1 MCLASWRIRVGQ
13 GLAWLLLV
21 LTGAVFAQ
29 EEDPGTLPFILA
41 GGVQSDAEG
50 SASALVSADV
60 GVTQSTW
67 VSVAA
72 VTARSPSERAGLDTR
87 SLSVGLDQR
96 IAAFGL
102 SLGLERWGES
112 GEIESDDWDVGV
124 SWRGAKLRLGAGLE
138 RRDFGVTFQF
148 TGPGGRTFSRE
159 SGFDADGVTGRISY
173 DFTPEWRL
181 FASGR
186 RYDYSVDLTL
196 VPRLDVFRL
205 LSTSTLTLTN
215 SLVDYQ
221 YSAGI
226 EREFGD
232 KVLSATLGRD
242 RSAVDKTVLETFDL
256 GLLLPLAPR
265 VDIELSLG
273 LSNSDDFGSEAFGG
287 VFLFFYGGG

>member
-1 MCLASWRIRVGQ
+1 MCSVSLRTTIGWALA
-13 GLAWLLLV
+13 GLA
-21 LTGAVFAQ
+21 LTVWQTTQAQ
-29 EEDPGTLPFILA
+29 EEESSLPFILA

-60 GVTQSTW
+60 GVTRSTW
-67 VSVAA
+67 VSVATVA
-72 VTARSPSERAGLDTR
+72 TSSPSERAGLDTR

-96 IAAFGL
+96 VADFGF
-102 SLGLERWGES
+102 SLGVERWGES
-112 GEIESDDWDVGV
+112 GEIESDDWDLGI
-124 SWRGAKLRLGAGLE
+124 SWRGDKLRLGAGIE
-138 RRDFGVTFQF
+138 RRDFAVTFQF
-148 TGPGGRTFSRE
+148 VGPGGRTFSRE
-159 SGFDADGVTGRISY
+159 SGFDADGATARVSY
-173 DFTPEWRL
+173 ELTPDWRL

-221 YSAGI
+221 YSVGV
-226 EREFGD
+226 ERELGD
-232 KVLSATLGRD
+232 KVLSATFGRD
-242 RSAVDKTVLETFDL
+242 RSAVDKTVLETVDL

-265 VDIELSLG
+265 FDIELSLG
-273 LSNSDDFGSEAFGG
+273 VSNSDDFGSEVFGG